1 MIVRIG
7 VANAKELEVE
17 VEDADALVAAF
28 EEALENDDVLLTVEE
43 LGGARTI
50 VAVGSIVYFA
60 TEAPGRPGIGFAAE
74 G

>member
-7 VANAKELEVE
+7 VANAKELEVN
-17 VEDADALVAAF
+17 V
-28 EEALENDDVLLTVEE
+28 DDVDAVIAAYEKALKDEDILLTVEE
-43 LGGARTI
+43 SGGGRTI

-60 TEAPGRPGIGFAAE
+60 NEAPGRAGIGFAAE